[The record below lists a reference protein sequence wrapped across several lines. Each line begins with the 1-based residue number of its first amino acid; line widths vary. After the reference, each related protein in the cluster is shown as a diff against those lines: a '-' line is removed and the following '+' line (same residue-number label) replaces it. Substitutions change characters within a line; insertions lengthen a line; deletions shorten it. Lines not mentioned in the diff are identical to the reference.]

1 MDESLVHD
9 FGTGDKLTAMQK
21 AKLETVVETD
31 VFTYIDEKQ

>member
-9 FGTGDKLTAMQK
+9 FGGGDKLTALQN

-31 VFTYIDEKQ
+31 VFTYINEKQ